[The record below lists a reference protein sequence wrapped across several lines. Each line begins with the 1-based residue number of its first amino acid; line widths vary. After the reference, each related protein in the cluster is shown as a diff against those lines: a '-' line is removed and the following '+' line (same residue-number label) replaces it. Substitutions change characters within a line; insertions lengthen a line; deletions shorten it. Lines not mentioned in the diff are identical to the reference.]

1 MILSHLKHLETFL
14 TKGRIGRAGYMDS
27 ITSSINKIRKLE
39 AKYNRPG
46 KSVFLLAVSK
56 RKSVERIQEAVNRGI
71 NHFGENYLQ
80 EALEKISALSALN
93 LKWHYIGPM
102 QSNKTQ
108 KIAQAFDWVQSVD
121 RKKIAVRLNDH
132 RGQKL
137 GALNVCVQVNLSNEE
152 SKSGVCL
159 NEVEALCEI
168 IGELPNLKLR
178 GLMTIPAP
186 QSDFDLQRK
195 QFGKLARKFNCLK
208 QSHPHLDTLSM
219 GMSDDFEAAIAEGS
233 TMVRLGTALFGTRE

>member
-1 MILSHLKHLETFL
+1 
-14 TKGRIGRAGYMDS
+14 MDS

-39 AKYNRPG
+39 AQYNRPD

-56 RKSVERIQEAVNRGI
+56 RKSIELIQEAVKRGI
-71 NHFGENYLQ
+71 KHFGENYLQ
-80 EALEKISALSALN
+80 EALEKINALRALN

-108 KIAQAFDWVQSVD
+108 KIAQIFDWVQSVD
-121 RKKIAVRLNDH
+121 RQKIAVRLNEH

-137 GALNVCVQVNLSNEE
+137 KALNVCVQVNLSNEK
-152 SKSGVCL
+152 SKSGVSL
-159 NEVEALCEI
+159 NEVEALCEVI
-168 IGELPNLKLR
+168 EELPNLKLR

-186 QSDFDLQRK
+186 QSDFDLQRI
-195 QFGKLARKFNCLK
+195 QFGKLASKFKYLK

-233 TMVRLGTALFGTRE
+233 TMVRLGTALFGARE